1 MNYKNFATIVGG
13 SALLSM
19 ASFAAHATLVTG
31 PADPNYTLAFQGA
44 SAQTFHD
51 QYGFTVGTGATD
63 LKVDTGTFVDPAG
76 LIFGSVLVE
85 NTTATGTTIN
95 KLNYFYVIDSPANS
109 GDARDYKWIQ
119 NQPGHTMQGN
129 VAADDPWN
137 GTIWDLKG
145 QANQAVVF
153 PIIDHGPLP
162 AEAVEYTVYLTNSP
176 LSTDKGD
183 WFLATLD
190 TVYLQGWE
198 EDSTALADG
207 FTTVWKL
214 ANGNT
219 FRYVSVRSVE
229 SQALYPTFGDEDEID
244 AVAGLTA
251 AGQGVGNGVPEP
263 ATLALLGLALAGM
276 GLAGQRKRN

>member
-1 MNYKNFATIVGG
+1 MNYKNFARLAAG
-13 SALLSM
+13 SVFLSL
-19 ASFAAHATLVTG
+19 ASFAVHATLVTG
-31 PADPNYTLAFQGA
+31 PLDPNYTLVFQGA

-51 QYGFTVGTGATD
+51 QYGFTVGTGPTD
-63 LKVDTGTFVDPAG
+63 LKVDTGTFVDPAA
-76 LIFGSVLVE
+76 LVFGSVLVE
-85 NTTATGTTIN
+85 HTTATGTTTN
-95 KLNYFYVIDSPANS
+95 KLDYTYVIDSPPNS

-129 VAADDPWN
+129 TGADDPWN

-162 AEAVEYTVYLTNSP
+162 AEAVEYTVYLTNDP
-176 LSTDKGD
+176 LSTDKAD

-190 TVYLQGWE
+190 TVYMQGWE

-207 FTTVWKL
+207 FTTVWRL
-214 ANGNT
+214 ASGDT
-219 FRYVSVRSVE
+219 FRYVSVRSVG
-229 SQALYPTFGDEDEID
+229 SQALYPVFGDEDEID

-251 AGQGVGNGVPEP
+251 EGGGVGQVPEP
-263 ATLALLGLALAGM
+263 ATLALLIAGFA
-276 GLAGQRKRN
+276 AGFAGRRKRN